1 MMHKLAILLLCLTI
15 TLNAE
20 AQKIVW
26 DGSVGSMELGEKLKL
41 LEDPDGQLS
50 FDEVSSPAYESKFR
64 PSDKKILNV
73 GHTESVFWL
82 KIPIDNTTSAKP
94 FLELMQACLPLCEL
108 YYKDENGQTVYVQS
122 GYKVPLPDKVVK
134 DHYQVFPLPAGRHD
148 YYVRLV
154 SNSGPIPVN
163 LYDAKAFETK
173 SNNEKLVYGFY
184 LGFMFFLLLSN
195 LFFFFS
201 LRNSMYLFYCVN
213 VVIYTL
219 YTVAVVDGFLPYLL
233 PEADLMTW
241 YITVPTIGVAVQNM
255 YAVYFLELKK
265 YAPRLNRIA
274 WGLIWYFIIYA
285 VVRLW
290 LPLTTV
296 LAVNTLNALLS
307 FFMIGVVGFVAGKR
321 GNKMGYY
328 FAIAFFM
335 YFAMVMCEATYIQT
349 GSPAYFWSL
358 SYTATSTLVE
368 AFVLSFLLSKRFEW
382 EKEAFQ
388 NANDRAQQQLLEK
401 TMENEKMVREQN
413 TVLEQKVDE
422 RTSQLTQSLEE
433 IKKERQKAESLLHN
447 ILPEEVAEEL
457 KQNGSSEA
465 RQYDHVSVLFTDFVN
480 FTGIGEKM
488 NPKDLVAE
496 LDLCFRAF
504 DEIIDR
510 HGLEKI
516 KTIGDAYLAVCGL
529 PIPDEQHAENTVNAA
544 LEILEFMSERRKQGG
559 LFDVRAGINSG
570 PLVAGIVG
578 VKKFAYDIWGD
589 TVNTA
594 ARMESNSETG
604 KLNVSDST
612 YELIKD
618 KYNCE
623 YRGKIDVKNK
633 GSVDM
638 YFVSKI
644 NVPADVV

>member
-1 MMHKLAILLLCLTI
+1 MIKKLAILLLCLTV
-15 TLNAE
+15 TLATG
-20 AQKIVW
+20 AQTTVW
-26 DGSVGSMELGEKLKL
+26 DGSTGSIQLADKLKI
-41 LEDPDGQLS
+41 LEDPEGQLS
-50 FDEVSSPAYESKFR
+50 FDVVSSAAYENKFT

-82 KIPIDNTTSAKP
+82 KIPIDNTSGEKP

-108 YYKDENGQTVYVQS
+108 YYKDENGQTVYVES

-134 DHYQVFPLPAGRHD
+134 DHFQVFPLPTGSRD

-163 LYDAKAFETK
+163 LYTAKEFEIK

-201 LRNSMYLFYCVN
+201 LRNGMYLFYCVN
-213 VVIYTL
+213 VVIYTC

-233 PEADLMTW
+233 PNADLMTW

-265 YAPRLNRIA
+265 YAPRLNKIA

-290 LPLTTV
+290 LPLTVV
-296 LAVNTLNALLS
+296 LGVNTLNALLS

-328 FAIAFFM
+328 FAIAFFI

-388 NANDRAQQQLLEK
+388 SANNQAQKQLLEK
-401 TMENEKMVREQN
+401 TRENEKMVREQN
-413 TVLEQKVDE
+413 TVLEQKVEE
-422 RTSQLTQSLEE
+422 RTYQLTQSLEE
-433 IKKERQKAESLLHN
+433 TKKERQKAEKLLHN

-457 KQNGSSEA
+457 KQNGAAEA

-504 DEIIDR
+504 DEIIEKY
-510 HGLEKI
+510 GLEKI

-529 PIPDEQHAENTVNAA
+529 PTPDPAHAENAVNAA
-544 LEILEFMSERRKQGG
+544 LDILEFMEERRRRGG
-559 LFDVRAGINSG
+559 LFEIRAGINSG

-594 ARMESNSETG
+594 ARMETNSDTG
-604 KLNVSDST
+604 KLNVTDAT

-618 KYNCE
+618 KYKCE

-633 GSVDM
+633 GVVDM
-638 YFVSKI
+638 YFVSRE
-644 NVPADVV
+644 NVTAELI

>member
-1 MMHKLAILLLCLTI
+1 MINKMLILFLCLAITLT
-15 TLNAE
+15 AG
-20 AQKIVW
+20 AQTIVW
-26 DGSVGSMELGEKLKL
+26 DGNGSSMELGNKLML
-41 LEDPDGQLS
+41 LEDPEGQLS
-50 FDEVSSPAYESKFR
+50 FDEVSSPAYENKFT

-82 KIPIDNTTSAKP
+82 KIPIDNVSGEKP

-108 YYKDENGQTVYVQS
+108 YYRDENGRAVYIES
-122 GYKVPLPDKVVK
+122 GYKVPLPDKIVK
-134 DHYQVFPLPAGRHD
+134 DHFQVFPLPTGKRD

-163 LYDAKAFETK
+163 LYTAKEFEIK

-184 LGFMFFLLLSN
+184 LGFMFFLLVSN

-201 LRNSMYLFYCVN
+201 LRNGMYLFYCVN

-328 FAIAFFM
+328 FAIAFFI
-335 YFAMVMCEATYIQT
+335 YFAMVICEATYIQT

-358 SYTATSTLVE
+358 SHTATSTLVE

-388 NANDRAQQQLLEK
+388 GANERAQQQLLEK
-401 TMENEKMVREQN
+401 TRENEKMVREQN
-413 TVLEQKVDE
+413 TVLEQKVEE
-422 RTSQLTQSLEE
+422 RTSQLTHSLKE
-433 IKKERQKAESLLHN
+433 IEKERQKAERLLHN

-457 KQNGSSEA
+457 KQTGSAEA

-480 FTGIGEKM
+480 FTGIGERM

-510 HGLEKI
+510 NGLEKI

-529 PIPDEQHAENTVNAA
+529 PTPSAAHAENTVTAA
-544 LEILEFMSERRKQGG
+544 LEILEFMRTRRRQGG

-604 KLNVSDST
+604 RLNVSDST

-633 GSVDM
+633 GVVDM
-638 YFVSKI
+638 YFVSQKI
-644 NVPADVV
+644 TADVV

>member
-1 MMHKLAILLLCLTI
+1 MKRILILFLYLSLALH
-15 TLNAE
+15 AG
-20 AQKIVW
+20 AQTIVW
-26 DGSVGSMELGEKLKL
+26 DGSTGSAELGNKLKL
-41 LEDPDGQLS
+41 LEDPDGKLG
-50 FDEVSSPAYESKFR
+50 FEEVSSPAYENKFAQ
-64 PSDKKILNV
+64 SDKVILNV

-82 KIPIDNTTSAKP
+82 KIPIDNRTDSKP

-108 YYKDENGQTVYVQS
+108 YYKDENNQTVYIES
-122 GYKVPLPDKVVK
+122 GYNVPLPDKIVK
-134 DHYQVFPLPAGRHD
+134 DHFQVFPLPTGMHD

-163 LYDAKAFETK
+163 LYSAKEYEIK

-184 LGFMFFLLLSN
+184 LGFMCFLLLSN

-201 LRNSMYLFYCVN
+201 LRNGMYLFYCVN
-213 VVIYTL
+213 VVIYTC
-219 YTVAVVDGFLPYLL
+219 YAVAVVDGFLPYLL

-241 YITVPTIGVAVQNM
+241 YITVPTIGVAVQNL
-255 YAVYFLELKK
+255 YAIYFLELKK
-265 YAPRLNRIA
+265 YAPRLNKIA
-274 WGLIWYFIIYA
+274 WGVVWYFIIYA

-307 FFMIGVVGFVAGKR
+307 FFLIGVVGFVAGKK

-328 FAIAFFM
+328 FAIAFFI
-335 YFAMVMCEATYIQT
+335 YFGLVICEATYIQT
-349 GSPAYFWSL
+349 GSPAYFWAL
-358 SYTATSTLVE
+358 SYTATSTLAE
-368 AFVLSFLLSKRFEW
+368 AFILSFLLSKRFEW
-382 EKEAFQ
+382 EREAFQ
-388 NANDRAQQQLLEK
+388 NANERAQKQLLEK
-401 TMENEKMVREQN
+401 TMENEKIVKEQN
-413 TVLEQKVDE
+413 TVLEQKVEE
-422 RTSQLTQSLEE
+422 RTAQLSQSLEE
-433 IKKERQKAESLLHN
+433 VGKERQKAERLLHN
-447 ILPEEVAEEL
+447 ILPEEIAEEL

-465 RQYDHVSVLFTDFVN
+465 RQYDNVSVLFTDFVN

-488 NPKDLVAE
+488 NPKDLVDE
-496 LDLCFRAF
+496 LDTCFRAF
-504 DEIIDR
+504 DEIIDKY
-510 HGLEKI
+510 GLEKI

-529 PIPDEQHAENTVNAA
+529 PTPNPDHAENTVNAA
-544 LEILEFMSERRKQGG
+544 LEILEFINKRHAKGG

-578 VKKFAYDIWGD
+578 IKKFAYDIWGD

-633 GSVDM
+633 GIVDM
-638 YFVSKI
+638 YFVTKK
-644 NVPADVV
+644 

>member
-1 MMHKLAILLLCLTI
+1 MMKKLAILFLCLTI
-15 TLNAE
+15 TLNAG
-20 AQKIVW
+20 AQTIIW
-26 DGSVGSMELGEKLKL
+26 DGSTGSMELGKKLML
-41 LEDPDGQLS
+41 LEDPEGKLS
-50 FDEVSSPAYESKFR
+50 FEEVSSPEYENKFS

-82 KIPIDNTTSAKP
+82 KIPIDNTSDEKP
-94 FLELMQACLPLCEL
+94 LLELMQACLPLCEL
-108 YYKDENGQTVYVQS
+108 YYKDENNQTVYIES
-122 GYKVPLPDKVVK
+122 GYKVPLPDKIVK
-134 DHYQVFPLPAGRHD
+134 DHFQVFPLPGGRHD

-163 LYDAKAFETK
+163 LYTAKEFEIK

-213 VVIYTL
+213 VVIYTC

-233 PEADLMTW
+233 PEADLMIW

-285 VVRLW
+285 IVRLW

-328 FAIAFFM
+328 FAIAFFI

-401 TMENEKMVREQN
+401 TRENEKMVREQN
-413 TVLEQKVDE
+413 TVLEQKVVE
-422 RTSQLTQSLEE
+422 RTSQLTLSLEE
-433 IKKERQKAESLLHN
+433 TKKERQKAESLLHN

-465 RQYDHVSVLFTDFVN
+465 RQYDHVSVMFTDFVN

-496 LDLCFRAF
+496 LDLCFRTF

-510 HGLEKI
+510 NGLEKI

-544 LEILEFMSERRKQGG
+544 LEILEFMRERRKQGG

-604 KLNVSDST
+604 RLNVSDST

-633 GSVDM
+633 GSVNM
-638 YFVSKI
+638 YFVSKKY
-644 NVPADVV
+644 VPADMV

>member
-1 MMHKLAILLLCLTI
+1 MINRLLFLLLCLSLAFHAGSQT
-15 TLNAE
+15 
-20 AQKIVW
+20 IVW
-26 DGSVGSMELGEKLKL
+26 DGSTGNVELGNKLKV
-41 LEDPDGQLS
+41 LEDPAGSLS
-50 FDEVSSPAYESKFR
+50 FEEVSSAAYDNKFT
-64 PSDKKILNV
+64 PSDKTILNV

-82 KIPIDNTTSAKP
+82 KIPIDNRTDSRP
-94 FLELMQACLPLCEL
+94 FLELMQACLPVCEL
-108 YYKDENGQTVYVQS
+108 YYKDENNQTVYIES
-122 GYKVPLPDKVVK
+122 GYKVPLPDKIVK
-134 DHYQVFPLPAGRHD
+134 DHFQVFPLPTGKRD

-163 LYDAKAFETK
+163 LYSAKEFEIK

-201 LRNSMYLFYCVN
+201 LRNGMYLFYCVN
-213 VVIYTL
+213 VVIYTC
-219 YTVAVVDGFLPYLL
+219 YAVAVVDGFLPYLL
-233 PEADLMTW
+233 PNADLMTW
-241 YITVPTIGVAVQNM
+241 YITVPTIGVVVQNM
-255 YAVYFLELKK
+255 YAIYFLELKK
-265 YAPRLNRIA
+265 YAPGLNKVA
-274 WGLIWYFIIYA
+274 WIVIWYFIIYA
-285 VVRLW
+285 IGRLW

-307 FFMIGVVGFVAGKR
+307 FFLIGVVGFVAGKK

-328 FAIAFFM
+328 FAIAFFI
-335 YFAMVMCEATYIQT
+335 YFGLVMCEAIYIQT

-368 AFVLSFLLSKRFEW
+368 AFILSFLLSKRFEW
-382 EKEAFQ
+382 EREAFRG
-388 NANDRAQQQLLEK
+388 ANERAQQQVLEK
-401 TMENEKMVREQN
+401 TRENEKMVREQN
-413 TVLEQKVDE
+413 AVLEQKVEE
-422 RTSQLTQSLEE
+422 RTSQLSHSLEE
-433 IKKERQKAESLLHN
+433 TRKERQKAENLLHN
-447 ILPEEVAEEL
+447 ILPEEIAEEL

-465 RQYDHVSVLFTDFVN
+465 RQYENVSVLFTDFVN

-488 NPKDLVAE
+488 NPKDLVDE

-504 DEIIDR
+504 DEIIDK

-529 PIPDEQHAENTVNAA
+529 PTPNPAHAENTVNAA
-544 LEILEFMSERRKQGG
+544 LEILEFMQERRKQGG
-559 LFDVRAGINSG
+559 LFEIRAGINSG

-594 ARMESNSETG
+594 ARMETNSETG
-604 KLNVSDST
+604 KLNVTDTT

-618 KYNCE
+618 KYKCE

-633 GSVDM
+633 GVVDM
-638 YFVSKI
+638 YFVSRK
-644 NVPADVV
+644 NVTADMV

>member
-1 MMHKLAILLLCLTI
+1 MMKKFAILLLCLTV
-15 TLNAE
+15 TLATH
-20 AQKIVW
+20 AQTIVW
-26 DGSVGSMELGEKLKL
+26 DGSAGSMELADKLKI
-41 LEDPDGQLS
+41 LEDPEGQLS
-50 FDEVSSPAYESKFR
+50 FDEVSSPAYENKFT

-82 KIPIDNTTSAKP
+82 KIPIDNTSGEKP

-108 YYKDENGQTVYVQS
+108 YYKDENRNTVYVES

-134 DHYQVFPLPAGRHD
+134 DHFQVFPLPTGSSD

-163 LYDAKAFETK
+163 LYTPKEFEIK

-184 LGFMFFLLLSN
+184 LGFMCFLLLSN

-201 LRNSMYLFYCVN
+201 LRNGMYLFYCVN
-213 VVIYTL
+213 VVIYTC

-274 WGLIWYFIIYA
+274 WILIWYFIIYA

-328 FAIAFFM
+328 FAIAFFI

-401 TMENEKMVREQN
+401 TRENEKMVREQN
-413 TVLEQKVDE
+413 TVLEQKVEE
-422 RTSQLTQSLEE
+422 RTYQLTQSLEE
-433 IKKERQKAESLLHN
+433 TKKERQKAENLLHN

-457 KQNGSSEA
+457 KKNGSSEA

-544 LEILEFMSERRKQGG
+544 LEILEFMRERRKQGG

-633 GSVDM
+633 GNVDM

-644 NVPADVV
+644 NVPADMV